1 MHLIGT
7 YLSTIRYSESARV
20 INQAIDTLG
29 LGKKGLAEKLNKD
42 PSLISRYANGIVRP
56 KAETLLECMKFI
68 DNNSGIKDAEL
79 LSEHDAE
86 SLKVIK
92 ESINQLSPLT
102 DIDLIQTIL
111 KVLKLAK
118 KI

>member
-1 MHLIGT
+1 
-7 YLSTIRYSESARV
+7 
-20 INQAIDTLG
+20 
-29 LGKKGLAEKLNKD
+29 
-42 PSLISRYANGIVRP
+42 
-56 KAETLLECMKFI
+56 MKFI
-68 DNNSGIKDAEL
+68 DNNSGIKNAEL

-86 SLKVIK
+86 SLKLIK
-92 ESINQLSPLT
+92 KHKKLSPLT